1 MTLQKRPAPIS
12 ADLYDRFIVEVGR
25 RIGLKEG
32 AVKEALEEAIT
43 FQKLH
48 GPLQFRSHLMDLN
61 IMPKEE
67 VNQISFLYDNLIYQ
81 KIKNRY

>member
-32 AVKEALEEAIT
+32 AVKEALEETIVT
-43 FQKLH
+43 WIKSKPKQNKVKKDGRINKKLKS
-48 GPLQFRSHLMDLN
+48 L
-61 IMPKEE
+61 
-67 VNQISFLYDNLIYQ
+67 LYTATSND
-81 KIKNRY
+81 